1 VAWLSRFDHL
11 SLGRTTLVF
20 LALAEAGLALR
31 LVTEGHPDRAEQLD
45 AGP

>member
-1 VAWLSRFDHL
+1 L
-11 SLGRTTLVF
+11 LGRTTLVF

-31 LVTEGHPDRAEQLD
+31 LIAQGHPDQAEQLD

>member
-1 VAWLSRFDHL
+1 VAWLTRIDHL
-11 SLGRTTLVF
+11 LLGRTTLPF

-31 LVTEGHPDRAEQLD
+31 LMTQGHPDRAEQLD